1 MKLLIALLAATGL
14 AGCVAYPAGY
24 YGNGYY
30 GSGYASGYNGQG
42 YYGGAVIETRPNYYG
57 GYRYRDRDRDGVP
70 NWRDRAPNN
79 PYRY

>member
-1 MKLLIALLAATGL
+1 MKLLIAFLAAAGL
-14 AGCVAYPAGY
+14 CGCVAYPAGY

-30 GSGYASGYNGQG
+30 SDGYYGNGA
-42 YYGGAVIETRPNYYG
+42 YYGGAVVQTRPYYHG
-57 GYRYRDRDRDGVP
+57 GYRNRDRDGDGVP